1 MVFSSAIRYVGGR
14 LTVDDV
20 AVDKIADEL
29 GTPLYIYSLSRV
41 RDNYRRLKT
50 AFAPIKARIH
60 YSAKANSNRSILRAL
75 IAAGAGIDA
84 VSAGEIMLS
93 LHAGAKPQDIVFAGV
108 GKTNAEIQYAV
119 EQGVGWINVEN
130 VGELALIEAAAQALG
145 SRSVNVALRLNPNV
159 SAKTHPGISTGHG
172 GAKFGL
178 DAVTIRAILS
188 RISDFPRLDF
198 AGLHMHIGSQLA
210 NTTATSQAM
219 AQLLSLAREF
229 PSIRAIN
236 LGGGLPVAYRVCESV
251 PSAQDFVEAVAPYTH
266 GYEVLIEPG
275 RSIVADAGILAATV
289 LYVKEQGGRLF
300 YIVDASMT
308 ELLRPAL
315 YGAHHEVAP
324 LRETDGEKRVAQVV
338 GPVCET
344 TDTLALDRDLPRLRP
359 GDQIAFMTAGAY
371 GMAMASN
378 YNSRPRPAEI
388 VVDGPE
394 WRVSRRRERLELM
407 LGLELEL
414 AR

>member
-1 MVFSSAIRYVGGR
+1 MVFSSAIRYVDGR

-20 AVDKIADEL
+20 AVDKIADDL

-84 VSAGEIMLS
+84 VSGGEIMQA
-93 LHAGAKPQDIVFAGV
+93 LHAGAKAEDIVFAGV

-178 DAVTIRAILS
+178 DSVTIRAILS
-188 RISDFPRLDF
+188 RISDFSCLDF

-388 VVDGPE
+388 VVDGAE
-394 WRVSRRRERLELM
+394 WRVSRRRERAEDLV
-407 LGLELEL
+407 GLEV
-414 AR
+414 